1 LFGFQLPKSVIA
13 ELLAAA
19 NIHIYQFCW
28 FVDGFSCKIDRRA
41 FAVIPIA
48 SDEQKWDDSMW
59 PRERRETWQT
69 DLFKASRLDRSLN
82 LALAKLAG
90 AID

>member
-1 LFGFQLPKSVIA
+1 M
-13 ELLAAA
+13 
-19 NIHIYQFCW
+19 
-28 FVDGFSCKIDRRA
+28 
-41 FAVIPIA
+41 IPIA